1 MIVYSYLMLSN
12 KCKVVLE
19 FLGHLREYLSYIRV
33 AGPLD
38 ITAEV
43 NNELYMPP
51 AFLHLLFKSIRR
63 AFDNSGAS
71 LSTQIDFFLYIV
83 QLAIDTVDLLLPLG
97 WIYLTL

>member
-33 AGPLD
+33 ACPLD
-38 ITAEV
+38 VTAKF
-43 NNELYMPP
+43 NNELYMPS
-51 AFLHLLFKSIRR
+51 AFLHLLFKSVRR
-63 AFDNSGAS
+63 AFNNGGAS

-83 QLAIDTVDLLLPLG
+83 QLAIDPVDLLLPLG
-97 WIYLTL
+97 RINLTL